1 MSLQESRLKMKN
13 LNRAEFE
20 IGSKVK
26 FVNGKKLINTVVTNV
41 TLNPIDN
48 IIEYRLFYRE
58 EGKGSGGKRNR
69 IYVTTTPYFIKES
82 IHFKGE

>member
-1 MSLQESRLKMKN
+1 M

-20 IGSKVK
+20 IGEKVNYWNGEK
-26 FVNGKKLINTVVTNV
+26 FVKTVITNV

-58 EGKGSGGKRNR
+58 SGSSSKGKRNR
-69 IYVTTTPYFIKES
+69 LYVTATPLFIKES
-82 IHFKGE
+82 KHFKAKTYDFGDKI

>member
-1 MSLQESRLKMKN
+1 ML

-20 IGSKVK
+20 VGAKVD
-26 FVNGKKLINTVVTNV
+26 FWNGKHFVNTVVTNV

-58 EGKGSGGKRNR
+58 KGKGSNGKRNR
-69 IYVTTTPYFIKES
+69 IYVTTTPYFVKES
-82 IHFKGE
+82 VHFKGE